1 MSALPAAMRF
11 RFFASYMKKLD
22 SILSANL
29 LLTAVLAPLAY
40 GTVEAWSLA
49 LFELNGLLLGV
60 LLVARLTFDP
70 TAAWPEWRLAAP
82 LFALLLV
89 AGIQLLPLRSAQAAN
104 DVFQAA
110 QAWRTLTLDAQ
121 ATREAA
127 VKLLALLCY
136 FVAALHLLRDAGRRR
151 KLFITLSILGG
162 SLALFAIVQ
171 KLTWNGK
178 LYWLRPVSPYVAPFG
193 PYANYNHFAGLME
206 LLWPLPFAYAL
217 FARVEAGQRALLLF
231 AVVLMA
237 AALLFSLSRGGMLAF
252 GVQLAA
258 LLWLARRWQR
268 DEQRRLLSAPA
279 LVGLSALL
287 IAVLALWIGADRLL
301 WRFQSLGQGTQEYS
315 VVTRLAYWRAAGE
328 LIKDHPILGVGLG
341 AFPAAYPRYGHS
353 SAKLERL
360 EQTHNDYLQV
370 LTDAGLLGGLL
381 LLWFFV
387 VLLRQ
392 LQHQWRKQP
401 YWRSQERALWAG
413 GCVALLGIAV
423 HSFLD
428 FNLQIAANALICLL
442 VVALVSTQSVRQ

>member
-1 MSALPAAMRF
+1 
-11 RFFASYMKKLD
+11 MKKLD
-22 SILSANL
+22 SFLLFNL

-49 LFELNGLLLGV
+49 LFELNALLLGV
-60 LLVARLTFDP
+60 LLAARLAFDS
-70 TAAWPEWRLAAP
+70 TVAWPAWRLVLP
-82 LFALLLV
+82 LVALLLLAV
-89 AGIQLLPLRSAQAAN
+89 IQLLPWPSAQSASE
-104 DVFQAA
+104 VFQAA
-110 QAWRTLTLDAQ
+110 QAWRTFSLDAQ

-136 FVAALHLLRDAGRRR
+136 FVTALHLSRTAGHRR
-151 KLFITLSILGG
+151 KLFLILSILGG
-162 SLALFAIVQ
+162 GLALFAIVQ

-268 DEQRRLLSAPA
+268 DEQRKLLSPPVMLG
-279 LVGLSALL
+279 LVALL
-287 IAVLALWIGADRLL
+287 IAVLALWVGADRLL
-301 WRFQSLGQGTQEYS
+301 WRFQSLGQGAQEYS
-315 VVTRLAYWRAAGE
+315 VVTRLEYWRVAGRMF
-328 LIKDHPILGVGLG
+328 LAHPMLGVGLG
-341 AFPAAYPRYGHS
+341 AFPAIYPQYGHS

-360 EQTHNDYLQV
+360 EQTHNDYLQL
-370 LTDAGLLGGLL
+370 LTDTGLIGGLL
-381 LLWFFV
+381 LLWFLV
-387 VLLRQ
+387 ELLRQ
-392 LQHQWRKQP
+392 MRRQWRDLAHQ
-401 YWRSQERALWAG
+401 RSHERALWAG
-413 GCVALLGIAV
+413 GYVALLGIAV
-423 HSFLD
+423 HSLLD

-442 VVALVSTQSVRQ
+442 VVALVSAHNVRQ

>member
-1 MSALPAAMRF
+1 
-11 RFFASYMKKLD
+11 MKKLD
-22 SILSANL
+22 SILFINL

-40 GTVEAWSLA
+40 GTVEPWSLA

-60 LLVARLTFDP
+60 LLTARLVFDQ
-70 TAAWPEWRLAAP
+70 TVAWPVWRKDWRLALP
-82 LFALLLV
+82 LMTLLLL
-89 AGIQLLPLRSAQAAN
+89 AAIQLLPLRSAQPAS
-104 DVFQAA
+104 DVFQVA
-110 QAWRTLTLDAQ
+110 QAWRTLSLDAQ
-121 ATREAA
+121 ATRESA

-136 FVAALHLLRDAGRRR
+136 FAAALHLLRDAGRRR
-151 KLFITLSILGG
+151 KLLITLSILGG

-171 KLTWNGK
+171 KLTWSGK

-217 FARVEAGQRALLLF
+217 FARVEAGQRALFLF

-287 IAVLALWIGADRLL
+287 IAVLALWVGADQLL
-301 WRFQSLGQGTQEYS
+301 RRFQSIGQGTQEYS
-315 VVTRLAYWRAAGE
+315 VVTRLEYWRAAMQMF
-328 LIKDHPILGVGLG
+328 KDHSILGVGLG
-341 AFPAAYPRYGHS
+341 AFPAVYPRYGHS

-360 EQTHNDYLQV
+360 EQTHNDYLQM

-381 LLWFFV
+381 LLWFLV
-387 VLLRQ
+387 ELLRQ
-392 LQHQWRKQP
+392 LHRQWRGLAHA
-401 YWRSQERALWAG
+401 RSQERALWAG
-413 GCVALLGIAV
+413 GYVALLGIAV
-423 HSFLD
+423 HSCLD

-442 VVALVSTQSVRQ
+442 VVALVSAQSVRQ

>member
-1 MSALPAAMRF
+1 
-11 RFFASYMKKLD
+11 MKKLD
-22 SILSANL
+22 SILFINL

-40 GTVEAWSLA
+40 GTVEPWSLA
-49 LFELNGLLLGV
+49 LFELNALLMGV
-60 LLVARLTFDP
+60 LLAARLIFDP
-70 TAAWPEWRLAAP
+70 TIVWPEWRLAAP
-82 LFALLLV
+82 VLALLLL
-89 AGIQLLPLRSAQAAN
+89 AGIQLLPLRSAQPAT

-110 QAWRTLTLDAQ
+110 QAWRALTLDAQ

-136 FVAALHLLRDAGRRR
+136 FVTALHLLRDADRRR
-151 KLFITLSILGG
+151 KLLITLSALGA

-258 LLWLARRWQR
+258 LLGLARRWQR
-268 DEQRRLLSAPA
+268 DEQWRLLSAPA
-279 LVGLSALL
+279 LIGLSALL

-301 WRFQSLGQGTQEYS
+301 WRFQSLGQGMQEYS
-315 VVTRLAYWRAAGE
+315 VVTRLAYWRAAGQ
-328 LIKDHPILGVGLG
+328 IFKDHPILGVGLG

-360 EQTHNDYLQV
+360 EQTHNDYLQM

-381 LLWFFV
+381 LLWFLV
-387 VLLRQ
+387 ELLRQ
-392 LQHQWRKQP
+392 MRRQWCGLAQQ
-401 YWRSQERALWAG
+401 RSQERALWAG
-413 GCVALLGIAV
+413 GYIALLGIAI

-428 FNLQIAANALICLL
+428 FNLQIAANALVCLL
-442 VVALVSTQSVRQ
+442 IVALVSTWVRTASSVPTREETHKG

>member
-1 MSALPAAMRF
+1 
-11 RFFASYMKKLD
+11 MKTLD
-22 SILSANL
+22 SLLFANL

-40 GTVEAWSLA
+40 GTVEPWSLA
-49 LFELNGLLLGV
+49 LFELNALLLGV
-60 LLVARLTFDP
+60 LLVARLVFDP
-70 TAAWPEWRLAAP
+70 TVVGPAGRTNWRLALP
-82 LFALLLV
+82 LLALLVV
-89 AGIQLLPLRSAQAAN
+89 AVIQLLPLRSASPAT

-110 QAWRTLTLDAQ
+110 QVWRTFSLDAQ

-136 FVAALHLLRDAGRRR
+136 FAAALHLLRDAGRRR
-151 KLFITLSILGG
+151 KLLITLSILGA

-171 KLTWNGK
+171 KLAWNGK

-217 FARVEAGQRALLLF
+217 FARVEAGQRALWLF
-231 AVVLMA
+231 AVILMA

-252 GVQLAA
+252 GAQLAA

-268 DEQRRLLSAPA
+268 DEQRHLLSAPA
-279 LVGLSALL
+279 LIGLSVLL
-287 IAVLALWIGADRLL
+287 IAVLALWIGAERLL
-301 WRFQSLGQGTQEYS
+301 WRFQSIGQGAQEYS
-315 VVTRLAYWRAAGE
+315 VVTRLAYWRGAGRMV
-328 LIKDHPILGVGLG
+328 LDHPILGVGLG
-341 AFPAAYPRYGHS
+341 AFPAVYPRYGHS

-370 LTDAGLLGGLL
+370 LTDAGLIGGLL
-381 LLWFFV
+381 LLWFLV
-387 VLLRQ
+387 ELLRQ
-392 LQHQWRKQP
+392 MHQQWRGLANV
-401 YWRSQERALWAG
+401 RSQARAMWAG
-413 GCVALLGIAV
+413 GYIALLGIAV

-442 VVALVSTQSVRQ
+442 IVALVSAQSVRQ